1 IGAVFFLVDFDARGY
16 VNRSWNVPL
25 DHLLDNAGRG
35 PDLGAGRIRLAC
47 RSQCSI
53 PWHSRQ
59 LWDPVL
65 EGEHNSLRQMMQALQ
80 RHRLGLTA
88 DVPDI
93 TDAVNVPPTL
103 RSLAQAPV
111 EQTPRAQTPRD
122 RSPVEPP
129 MEVPQSDR
137 QLAGRVTQKLQQEF
151 RTKLTALKEEQ
162 QLALAT

>member
-1 IGAVFFLVDFDARGY
+1 QIIGAVFFLVDFDARGY

-65 EGEHNSLRQMMQALQ
+65 EGENNSLRQMMQALQ
-80 RHRLGLTA
+80 RSRPGLTA
-88 DVPDI
+88 AGRGRP
-93 TDAVNVPPTL
+93 DAVGGPRTL

-111 EQTPRAQTPRD
+111 EQTPRA
-122 RSPVEPP
+122 RSPAEPP

-162 QLALAT
+162 QL